1 MIAAFRLTP
10 SANSDLREIS
20 PFTLKTWDKERQRS
34 YLAALD
40 RRFRW
45 LAEEPL
51 RGRPRPEISPGY
63 HSCPERAHLI
73 FCLIR
78 VDGIDIIGIAHQTM
92 DLPTRF
98 GLR

>member
-10 SANSDLREIS
+10 SASSDLREIS
-20 PFTLKTWDKERQRS
+20 PVTLNMWGKERQRS

-51 RGRPRPEISPGY
+51 RGRTSVPATTPALK
-63 HSCPERAHLI
+63 ERI
-73 FCLIR
+73 
-78 VDGIDIIGIAHQTM
+78 
-92 DLPTRF
+92 
-98 GLR
+98 